1 MSEQTPIET
10 AESEGVVVTTSTA
23 DCGMCGKPFPS
34 KRMNFLGLTLTFRVC
49 HECSERI
56 EARKAAEAEERR
68 ILAEQRR
75 QQAREADWL
84 EFCPKEFRLTS
95 EGGKTELAKLELRQP
110 KLKDLLLWKGP
121 RGLII
126 RGPTGSCKTRS
137 VWRLI
142 RVLYLLGKEVKFFTA
157 AQFDR
162 ECRDAG
168 GDFTLTKWFKAL
180 VNCDVLVLDDLG
192 KQAWTP
198 ATEATWFD
206 VTDQRTRED
215 KPIIVTTN
223 DTGETLSQRMAPERA
238 EPTIRRLR
246 DYCDVLIFT

>member
-1 MSEQTPIET
+1 MSEQTPVET
-10 AESEGVVVTTSTA
+10 PETDGVVVTTSTA
-23 DCGMCGKPFPS
+23 DCRLCGKPFES
-34 KRMNFLGLTLTFRVC
+34 KRMNFLGVALTIMVC
-49 HECSERI
+49 HECSVGI
-56 EARKAAEAEERR
+56 EEREKAK
-68 ILAEQRR
+68 AEQRR
-75 QQAREADWL
+75 AEARQRQQLAREAAWED
-84 EFCPKEFRLTS
+84 FCPKEFRLTT

-110 KLKDLLLWKGP
+110 KLKELLLWRGP

-126 RGPTGSCKTRS
+126 RGPTGSCKTRA
-137 VWRLI
+137 VWRLV
-142 RVLYLLGKEVKFFTA
+142 RVLYLLGLDVKFYTA